1 MMLKKFTGAS
11 TREALKKLRE
21 DLGEEAVILSTKQ
34 TASGT
39 EILAALAEDLPAAV
53 QRPTSG
59 ALSTHTGM
67 GEPFAAPVV
76 SAGMPNMVKRDVQP
90 VSWKRIEEVREQE
103 RAQEREASQSRDVHR
118 EPPMAVRNASLRE
131 QEMEMTR
138 PVMEELRQMREML
151 SEQMSVLNWRTAMEK
166 NPARADLW
174 RDLTEAG
181 FSAVFARTVVEKL
194 PDTLSGEDSR
204 RWLGDV
210 MTRNLNICPASDE
223 IVERGGVYA

>member
-53 QRPTSG
+53 QRPGTS
-59 ALSTHTGM
+59 SMPSHPGM

-76 SAGMPNMVKRDVQP
+76 SASTPNMVKREVQP

-103 RAQEREASQSRDVHR
+103 RNQARETGGLGDYHRDAGARAASV
-118 EPPMAVRNASLRE
+118 RE
-131 QEMEMTR
+131 QELEMAR

-151 SEQMSVLNWRTAMEK
+151 SEQMSVLN
-166 NPARADLW
+166 
-174 RDLTEAG
+174 
-181 FSAVFARTVVEKL
+181 
-194 PDTLSGEDSR
+194 
-204 RWLGDV
+204 
-210 MTRNLNICPASDE
+210 
-223 IVERGGVYA
+223 